1 MISIVVPVYNE
12 DENIYGCVNGLW
24 NVLEH
29 DSHEILICYDF
40 DEDTTVAALGRMPD
54 RPPSVRLVR
63 NKLGPGPANA
73 IRAGVAD
80 AKGDVVVV
88 TMADLSDP
96 PDVIPAMVDKVRRGG
111 ADVVSG
117 SRYMRGGSQTGGP
130 ALKGFLARAAG
141 LTLHFLAG
149 VGTHDATNSFRAFSR
164 RFLDAVEIESE
175 TGFTIGLELTVK
187 AHLRG
192 DRVDEV
198 PSSWSD
204 RSAGESRFRLAKWL
218 PAYLRWFA
226 AGLAAPLVALAA
238 WGGAA
243 VIAHGGAFAP
253 WLADSRLL
261 GRAAAGLAV
270 LGGLRWLR
278 GRTVLGDAL
287 IAPAWFLGGAAG
299 LGVAA
304 ALSAGAG
311 YLASRSARRSA

>member
-12 DENIYGCVNGLW
+12 DENIYDCVRGLW
-24 NVLEH
+24 GVLEH

-40 DEDTTVAALGRMPD
+40 DEDTTVAAIGRMPD

-63 NKLGPGPANA
+63 NRLGPGPANA

-96 PDVIPAMVDKVRRGG
+96 PSVIPAMVDRVRQGG

-141 LTLHFLAG
+141 LTLHAVAG
-149 VGTHDATNSFRAFSR
+149 IGTHDATNSFRAFSR

-187 AHLRG
+187 AHIRG
-192 DRVDEV
+192 YRVDEV

-218 PAYLRWFA
+218 PAYLRWFGV
-226 AGLAAPLVALAA
+226 GLAAPIAGWAA
-238 WGGAA
+238 WAA
-243 VIAHGGAFAP
+243 VGGLASSGAFAP
-253 WLADSRLL
+253 LLATSRLTA
-261 GRAAAGLAV
+261 RFTAGFAV
-270 LGGLRWLR
+270 LCGLRWLR
-278 GRTVLGDAL
+278 GRTVWTDAL
-287 IAPAWFLGGAAG
+287 VTAAWFLGGWAG
-299 LGVAA
+299 AGVAA
-304 ALSAGAG
+304 VLSLSAA
-311 YLASRSARRSA
+311 YSASRSRSQVA